1 MTQNCS
7 HCGTRNR
14 DTARFCI
21 GCSAPLAELVCPNC
35 GTANS
40 ATARFCQQCAT
51 PLQNGAVPFRPDTG
65 LLPPQSVLS
74 GRYIILCKVGQ
85 GGMAAVYQAADARIT
100 GKAWAVKEMSDA
112 AITDPLEKQQAVEAF
127 RREAELL
134 SRLSHPNIPRVT
146 DFFSEGGNQY
156 LVMEFV
162 DGETLEEKLA
172 GRSKPFS
179 ESEVWPW
186 AEQLCDVLDYLHNQ
200 RPPVIF
206 RDLKPANVMV
216 DKAGRVKLID
226 FGIVRF
232 FQPGKAKDTVSF
244 GTAGYAPPEQYGK
257 GQTEARS
264 DIYALGATL
273 HHLLTGCDPAL
284 KPFQFEPVC
293 RLNPAVSP
301 QMERMVM
308 RAVEQEPTRRWPSA
322 GEMWRAL
329 HASPLPKPAS
339 PPPKPA
345 AVAAPARPAAAP
357 RLAVSLGLATVELAG
372 FGRRLLAFLIDN
384 LLLYLVYG
392 IFATCPVLLVPDPF
406 SSDEEAM
413 LSMLL
418 CGAHLLFLLLYFWYY
433 VFFQARSGQTLGKK
447 IMGIRII
454 SADGS
459 SPGKG
464 RCFLRFI
471 GYWISSLILYIGFL
485 MPLWDQ
491 NKQALHDKM
500 ANTYVIRA

>member
-1 MTQNCS
+1 MTQNCPQ
-7 HCGTRNR
+7 CGTPNR
-14 DTARFCI
+14 DTARFCV
-21 GCSAPLAELVCPNC
+21 GCSAPLAPALVCPSC
-35 GTANS
+35 GTANA

-51 PLQNGAVPFRPDTG
+51 PLQNGAMPFRPDTG
-65 LLPPQSVLS
+65 LLSPQSMLS
-74 GRYIILCKVGQ
+74 GRYIVLHKVGQ

-100 GKAWAVKEMSDA
+100 GKTWAVKEMSDA
-112 AITDPLEKQQAVEAF
+112 AITDLLEKQQAVEAF

-134 SRLSHPNIPRVT
+134 SQLSHPNIPRVT
-146 DFFSEGGNQY
+146 DFFSEGGRQY

-162 DGETLEEKLA
+162 EGETLEEKLDR
-172 GRSKPFS
+172 RSKPFS
-179 ESEVWPW
+179 ENEVRPW

-200 RPPVIF
+200 RPRVIF

-216 DKAGRVKLID
+216 DKASKVKLID

-257 GQTEARS
+257 GQTDARS

-284 KPFQFEPVC
+284 TPFQFEPVC

-308 RAVEQEPTRRWPSA
+308 RAVEQEPARRWPSA
-322 GEMWRAL
+322 GDMWRAL
-329 HASPLPKPAS
+329 QAPVPKPA
-339 PPPKPA
+339 PPKPKA
-345 AVAAPARPAAAP
+345 PPVAIPARPVVAP
-357 RLAVSLGLATVELAG
+357 RPAISPALATMELAG
-372 FGRRLLAFLIDN
+372 FGRRLLAFVIDN
-384 LLLYLVYG
+384 IIVYLAYG
-392 IFATCPVLLVPDPF
+392 IFATCPSLLVPDPY

-413 LSMLL
+413 FSMLL

-433 VFFQARSGQTLGKK
+433 VFLQARSGQTLGKK
-447 IMGIRII
+447 IMGIKVI

-459 SPGKG
+459 PPSRG
-464 RCFLRFI
+464 RCFLRLI
-471 GYWISSLILYIGFL
+471 GYGINSLTFYIGFL

-500 ANTYVIRA
+500 ASTYVIRA